1 MPSYAHRSLLQQLAS
16 VDEVPD
22 NNSDYSQWLKAKRH
36 LALLN
41 SNATEDE
48 LIIYGSSRNI
58 LIHGVIVNEHALR
71 ALTTDELLEWNGNPF
86 VSRSGYG
93 WGGARNDVRIV
104 HYSSMWPSVSSDN
117 FRQLVFARTF
127 HGLND
132 QDSTTYEI
140 LQEYLHASEIFWRQ
154 EHQAFC
160 CFDEHGEF
168 KPIVAI
174 TRKTNRNGMTLI
186 TFQRKQLEQY
196 LAASSSVLVRMF
208 DFTLI
213 RSGEFHG
220 WPDDREDL
228 ERTLS
233 QGDEL
238 FYRQMVDSGKAS
250 YTRGVQ
256 IVRPSRTKS
265 EIFSSIRKPWH
276 TDDENPGVEFI
287 AFDFRSGRLT
297 DISTSPSATT
307 NYFQDSDNYLPY
319 ETSPAFFR
327 PDVLLKYKG
336 DRERYTINEELR
348 MISCRGA
355 WDLQTYDVNDEGQI
369 HTYICYLRNL
379 PYEEQLY
386 WRSFNVKPTSGISER
401 ALQSDFK
408 GEWSEF
414 VTPLEKIL
422 HIVRGWSESGLA
434 WWRLRGEDLLGQVNT
449 PRTTS
454 RDEWGRAF
462 SDLAKLVV
470 EGFHVKAIRSRLEE
484 AGVGFDPNERSLKL
498 IERFLLAHDAS
509 VDGGKLASLRTVQEV
524 RSKVDAH
531 YGGSTAQD
539 LAADAL
545 MEHGSYTAHFE
556 SVCEGVAHELE
567 TIEKSFS

>member
-1 MPSYAHRSLLQQLAS
+1 MLGHAHRSLLQRLAS
-16 VDEVPD
+16 VDVAPD
-22 NNSDYSQWLKAKRH
+22 DNSDYSEWLKAERH
-36 LALLN
+36 LVLMNNNAL
-41 SNATEDE
+41 EDE
-48 LIIYGSSRNI
+48 LIIYASSNNI
-58 LIHGVIVNEHALR
+58 LIHGVIVSEDALSS
-71 ALTTDELLEWNGNPF
+71 LTTDELLEWNGNPF
-86 VSRSGYG
+86 VARSGYG
-93 WGGARNDVRIV
+93 WGGASNDVRIV
-104 HYSSMWPSVSSDN
+104 EYSSMWPSISSEN
-117 FRQLVFARTF
+117 FRQLIFARIF

-132 QDSTTYEI
+132 QDSTHYEI
-140 LQEYLHASEIFWRQ
+140 LQEYLHASEIFWRPEQ
-154 EHQAFC
+154 QAFC
-160 CFDEHGEF
+160 CFDEHGDF

-174 TRKTNRNGMTLI
+174 TRKTNRNGITLI

-196 LAASSSVLVRMF
+196 LAASSSALVRMF

-213 RSGEFHG
+213 RRGEFDG
-220 WPDDREDL
+220 WPDDRDDL

-238 FYRQMVDSGKAS
+238 LYRQMIDSGKAS

-256 IVRPSRTKS
+256 IVRPSRPKS
-265 EIFSSIRKPWH
+265 EIFSSIRNPWH
-276 TDDENPGVEFI
+276 TADENPGVEFI
-287 AFDFRSGRLT
+287 AFDFRNDRLT

-307 NYFQDSDNYLPY
+307 NYFQGADNSLPY

-336 DRERYTINEELR
+336 DREKYTVNEELR

-369 HTYICYLRNL
+369 FTYICYLSNL

-386 WRSFNVKPTSGISER
+386 WRSCNVEPTSGISER
-401 ALQSDFK
+401 AFQNDFK
-408 GEWSEF
+408 GEWSKF
-414 VTPLEKIL
+414 VTPLERVL
-422 HIVRGWSESGLA
+422 HIVREWSESALA
-434 WWRLRGEDLLGQVNT
+434 WWQLRGEGLLGQVNT

-484 AGVGFDPNERSLKL
+484 AGVEFDPDERSLKL
-498 IERFLLAHDAS
+498 LERFLLAHDAP
-509 VDGGKLASLRTVQEV
+509 VDGGRLASLRTVQEI
-524 RSKVDAH
+524 RSKVYAH
-531 YGGSTAQD
+531 YGGRTAQK